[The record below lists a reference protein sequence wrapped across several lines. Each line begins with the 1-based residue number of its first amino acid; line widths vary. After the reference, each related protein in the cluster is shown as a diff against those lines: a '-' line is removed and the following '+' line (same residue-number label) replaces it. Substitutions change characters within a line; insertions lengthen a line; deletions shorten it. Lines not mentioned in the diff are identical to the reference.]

1 MLEKL
6 FNSKARFEILKLLL
20 FNKDKEFHLREI
32 SKITKLASS
41 VVFHELQNLKLLN
54 LITYEKKANL
64 AICSINENNP
74 IIQDLKNIFIKTDL
88 VGELITQKL
97 KEKVKFCLI
106 YGSFAKGT
114 ETSRSDVDLLIISE
128 MGEEDLL
135 NIITSLEKETNRE
148 INYILWNEKTFIKK
162 AKDNHLLKTI
172 NSDEIIMLIGKENE
186 FRNAIK

>member
-1 MLEKL
+1 M
-6 FNSKARFEILKLLL
+6 
-20 FNKDKEFHLREI
+20 
-32 SKITKLASS
+32 
-41 VVFHELQNLKLLN
+41 
-54 LITYEKKANL
+54 
-64 AICSINENNP
+64 
-74 IIQDLKNIFIKTDL
+74 KNIFIKTDL

-172 NSDEIIMLIGKENE
+172 NSDKIIMLIGKENE

>member
-41 VVFHELQNLKLLN
+41 VVFHELQNLKSLN

-114 ETSRSDVDLLIISE
+114 ERSRSDVDLLIISE

-172 NSDEIIMLIGKENE
+172 NSDKIIMLIGKENE

>member
-41 VVFHELQNLKLLN
+41 VVFHELQNLKSLN

>member
-41 VVFHELQNLKLLN
+41 VVFHELQNLKSLN

-172 NSDEIIMLIGKENE
+172 NSDKIIMLIGKENE

>member
-1 MLEKL
+1 MLGKL

-88 VGELITQKL
+88 IGELITQKL

-114 ETSRSDVDLLIISE
+114 ETSRSYVDLLIISE

-172 NSDEIIMLIGKENE
+172 NSDKIIMLIGKENE

>member
-41 VVFHELQNLKLLN
+41 VVFHELQNLKSLN

-114 ETSRSDVDLLIISE
+114 ERSRSDVDLLIISE

>member
-41 VVFHELQNLKLLN
+41 VVFHELQNLKSLN

-88 VGELITQKL
+88 IGELITQKL